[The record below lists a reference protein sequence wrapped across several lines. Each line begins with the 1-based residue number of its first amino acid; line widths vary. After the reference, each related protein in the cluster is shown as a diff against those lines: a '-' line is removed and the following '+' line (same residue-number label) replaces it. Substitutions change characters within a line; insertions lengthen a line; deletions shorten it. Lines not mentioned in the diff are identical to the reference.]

1 LISLDLEIQELSKI
15 KNGEFFLKSIGEN
28 KPNLLLF
35 NLEIDS
41 DSKVLAAG
49 LDWVRSFSEYCESVY
64 VFSTHV
70 GSYDLPKNVKVW
82 ELGGG
87 GIYNKIRWVVMGFYS
102 VLVCLRVKHPRIVF
116 HHMSQFTSIHPGLL
130 FRLLSIKQGLWYAH
144 AHKNLSLIIA
154 EKIVNKTFTSAP
166 GAFPVKS
173 EKLMYLGQGVNT
185 DAFQKVFK
193 SNRGKPRVGLI
204 SIGRINKSKNLDELL
219 IDLHKKNKLE
229 IEFIGRNDNQE
240 YFDYLKILAK
250 NKGLK
255 LELLNDKKYADI
267 PDFLIKRKY
276 YFCGTRIAVDKA
288 AIEAAASGCIII
300 SNNKNVLQLTG
311 MIKIY
316 SSLNIAIPESLQSQI
331 KVFEELSPKRIEQIQ
346 GEISQLTCEL
356 NNVKRTTK
364 RVIDEILSN

>member
-1 LISLDLEIQELSKI
+1 L
-15 KNGEFFLKSIGEN
+15 KNNGGN
-28 KPNLLLF
+28 KPYLLLF

-49 LDWVRSFSEYCESVY
+49 LDWVRSFSKYCENVY

-70 GSYDLPKNVKVW
+70 GNYDLPKNVKVW

-87 GIYNKIRWVVMGFYS
+87 GIFNKFRWVVMGFYS
-102 VLVCLRVKHPRIVF
+102 VLVCLRVKNPRIVF

-130 FRLLSIKQGLWYAH
+130 FRVLSIRQGMWYAH
-144 AHKNLSLIIA
+144 AQKNLSLIIA

-173 EKLMYLGQGVNT
+173 EKLIYLGQGVDT
-185 DAFQKVFK
+185 EIFQRVFK

-204 SIGRINKSKNLDELL
+204 SVGRISKVKNLDELL
-219 IDLHKKNKLE
+219 IDLHEKNILE

-240 YFDYLKILAK
+240 YFDYLTTVAK
-250 NKGLK
+250 KKEIK
-255 LELLNDKKYADI
+255 LEILSDKKYADI
-267 PDFLIKRKY
+267 PNFLIKRKY
-276 YFCGTRIAVDKA
+276 YYCGTRIAVDKA

-300 SNNKNVLQLTG
+300 SNNKNVLNLTG

-316 SSLNIAIPESLQSQI
+316 SSLNMVIPESLQSQI
-331 KVFEELSPKRIEQIQ
+331 KVFEELSLKRIEQIQ
-346 GEISQLTCEL
+346 EEISKVTCEL
-356 NNVKRTTK
+356 NNVNNTTK
-364 RVIDEILSN
+364 RVLDEILSL